1 MKRSIRIRFTCLFF
15 AVIAMVVATALCANN
30 FGLESFYKKQ
40 KVKDLQAAYSVIDRV
55 VMEEGNQS
63 ERLTDILN
71 YCSSQLNITIAVM
84 DSANSSVICTSER
97 GTDSLF
103 RHVQKYLFNSVYR
116 EQTSELMKTDNYRI
130 ISAYD
135 ETTDSTNI
143 ECIGYC
149 GDNQTILLMATP
161 VANLKESVRLSNLF
175 LGYVGIF
182 SMLLGVLL
190 VFFMTRQITKPI
202 QRLAALSQKMGE
214 LDFSERYAGK
224 YEDEIG
230 VLGNNMNFMAGKL
243 EETIEELKKAN
254 AELQEDIKRKDE
266 IDEMRKAFIAN
277 VSHELKTPIAL
288 IQGYAEGLNDGLCED
303 PESRKY
309 YLEVIIDE
317 AERMNQ
323 LVKQLLLLSHLESDN
338 QPLETETFDLGELI
352 RGVASSTKLMAEEKQ
367 AELVLSLPEG
377 DAGGPMPVPVT
388 ADEFKI
394 EEVLTNYIS
403 NAAHHVNE
411 GGTIRIRTEACGE
424 NDSRVRVHVFNTG
437 SSIPEE
443 DIPHIWDKFYKVD
456 KAHSRSY
463 GGSGIGLSIVKAIMD
478 AHGMPYGVSSTEEGV
493 DFWFEL
499 PSEKL

>member
-1 MKRSIRIRFTCLFF
+1 MKRSIRVRFTCLFF
-15 AVIAMVVATALCANN
+15 AVIALVVATALCANN

-40 KVKDLQAAYSVIDRV
+40 KVKDLQTVYSVIDRV
-55 VMEEGNQS
+55 VMQEGNQS

-71 YCSSQLNITIAVM
+71 YSSSQLNITIAVM

-103 RHVQKYLFNSVYR
+103 RHIQKYLFNSVYR
-116 EQTSELMKTDNYRI
+116 EQATELLDTDNYRI

-135 ETTDSTNI
+135 EHTDSTNI

-149 GDNQTILLMATP
+149 GDNQTILLMSTP

-182 SMLLGVLL
+182 AMLLGVFL

-202 QRLAALSQKMGE
+202 QRLAALSQRMGE
-214 LDFSERYAGK
+214 LDFNERYVGK

-254 AELQEDIKRKDE
+254 AELQEDIRRKEE

-309 YLEVIIDE
+309 YLDVIIDE
-317 AERMNQ
+317 AERMNK
-323 LVKQLLLLSHLESDN
+323 LVQQLLLLSRLESGN
-338 QPLETETFDLGELI
+338 QPLEAETFDLGELI
-352 RGVASSTKLMAEEKQ
+352 RGIAGNTKLMAEEKQ
-367 AELVLSLPEG
+367 AEVVLSLPED
-377 DAGGPMPVPVT
+377 DAGKPLPIPVT

-411 GGTIRIRTEACGE
+411 GGTIRISAEESGDRI
-424 NDSRVRVHVFNTG
+424 RIHVFNTG
-437 SSIPEE
+437 SRIPEE
-443 DIPHIWDKFYKVD
+443 DLPHIWDKFYKVD
-456 KAHSRSY
+456 KAHSRAY

-499 PSEKL
+499 PSEKT